1 MCDMLNRNQPSRSH
15 SRSNNSHV
23 KDFLYMHFQVKM
35 TFWGN
40 KEPFLLFD
48 LMKYEMY
55 QSSSFFVRHAR

>member
-1 MCDMLNRNQPSRSH
+1 
-15 SRSNNSHV
+15 
-23 KDFLYMHFQVKM
+23 MHFQVKM

-55 QSSSFFVRHAR
+55 QSSSFFCETRQMTLK